1 MTFYMTI
8 SCYEN
13 TKSLQRYS
21 FFIES
26 TKLFFVFY
34 LIYKFILH

>member
-1 MTFYMTI
+1 MTFYLTF

-13 TKSLQRYS
+13 TKSLQSYS

-34 LIYKFILH
+34 IL